1 MSPISTRAKAIPA
14 MAKLA
19 LRFISGKYKGGE
31 FVLSEGK
38 EIIIGRSSDAEVVL
52 MEDMVSRRH
61 AQLVVKGDKI
71 YLEDRG
77 STNGTFVNGEKVNK
91 AVVSKGDRVLIGT
104 SIMKVVEASTDASGS
119 VPRAETG
126 SGKQDLS
133 RTTMH
138 SGSSSMSGTIAE
150 VPLPDLIQLFS
161 TSKKTGTLVLN
172 REGVVAKI
180 HLDRGRLVYASMSD
194 SSGLPPI
201 KAIYRILAWD
211 DGNFEL
217 IGPEPHDFPDLID
230 MPTEHI
236 LMEGL
241 RQLDELRHMQTKLPS
256 PKTRIGVPR
265 PLEPRLSDLEP
276 GELDVFQ
283 LAINKNTVQDI
294 LDACRSSDLDAA
306 NILSKLLK
314 LRYLVARK

>member
-1 MSPISTRAKAIPA
+1 

-38 EIIIGRSSDAEVVL
+38 QIIIGRSSDAEVVL

-61 AQLVVKGDKI
+61 AHLVVKGEKI

-77 STNGTFVNGEKVNK
+77 STNGTFVNGEKVSK

-119 VPRAETG
+119 VSQSQTG
-126 SGKQDLS
+126 AGKQQELS

-138 SGSSSMSGTIAE
+138 SGSRSMSGTIAE

-172 REGVVAKI
+172 RDGVIAKI
-180 HLDRGRLVYASMSD
+180 HMDRGRLVYAAIND
-194 SSGLPPI
+194 SPGLPPI

-211 DGNFEL
+211 DGTFEL
-217 IGPEPHDFPDLID
+217 VGPEPHDFPDLID

-241 RQLDELRHMQTKLPS
+241 RQLDELRHMQTKLP
-256 PKTRIGVPR
+256 PPETRIGVPR
-265 PLEPRLSDLEP
+265 PLEPKLSELEP
-276 GELDVFQ
+276 AELDVFQ
-283 LAINKNTVQDI
+283 LAINKNTVQEI
-294 LDACRSSDLDAA
+294 LDAARTSDLDAST
-306 NILSKLLK
+306 ILAKLLK
-314 LRYLVARK
+314 QRYLVARK

>member
-1 MSPISTRAKAIPA
+1 MS
-14 MAKLA
+14 KLA

-31 FVLSEGK
+31 FVLTEGK
-38 EIIIGRSSDAEVVL
+38 EIVIGRSSDAEVVL

-61 AQLVVKGDKI
+61 AHLVVKGDKI

-77 STNGTFVNGEKVNK
+77 STNGTFVNGEKVSK
-91 AVVSKGDRVLIGT
+91 AVVTKGDRVLIGT
-104 SIMKVVEASTDASGS
+104 SIMKVVEASEDASGQMI
-119 VPRAETG
+119 PAATG
-126 SGKQDLS
+126 GKRQDLS

-138 SGSSSMSGTIAE
+138 SGSRSMSGTIAE

-161 TSKKTGTLVLN
+161 TSKKTGTLVLT
-172 REGVVAKI
+172 RDGVVAKI
-180 HLDRGRLVYASMSD
+180 HLDRGRLVYASLND
-194 SSGLPPI
+194 SPGLAPI

-211 DGNFEL
+211 DGTFEL
-217 IGPEPHDFPDLID
+217 VGPEPHDYPDLID

-241 RQLDELRHMQTKLPS
+241 RQLDELRHMQTKLPP

-276 GELDVFQ
+276 AELDVFQ

-294 LDACRSSDLDAA
+294 LDACRSSDLDAS
-306 NILSKLLK
+306 NILAKLLK
-314 LRYLVARK
+314 ERYLVARK